1 MWLSTST
8 PAPLLVISF
17 DGFRDSYLQLNIT
30 PNIQRIFDCGTHS
43 KFMIPVF
50 PSKTFPNHYS
60 IVTGLYPTWHGIVNN
75 LFRDPDVPGVS
86 NLFFLPH
93 RLKKLSFP
101 LVSSLYLFK
110 KTNFYFTSYL
120 S

>member
-1 MWLSTST
+1 MPNVFTSESSYRFDR
-8 PAPLLVISF
+8 APLLVISF

-86 NLFFLPH
+86 NLFFACFNNLEQE
-93 RLKKLSFP
+93 
-101 LVSSLYLFK
+101 
-110 KTNFYFTSYL
+110 
-120 S
+120 